1 MTMDITALLNGKLSA
16 VLKNR
21 EPTDEDFSE
30 LLLEKQDGMLAM
42 EEPVL
47 SVFATVKAGP
57 VPALAD
63 QARAP
68 VSAMSDSDNPR
79 WQLQQRVSQQSANQ
93 HTANQP
99 IASLHGSATAD
110 PNGLNDATARALSA
124 DTRNALF
131 ADPNRQPA
139 ADMRHVLLA
148 NAGSLSAGDT
158 RHALLANTSSQPV
171 VKMRSP
177 FLADMRGTPADR
189 FSPPAAGGRLP
200 VLQPEVPATAASG
213 LLAERQAASVMTAQA
228 DTTAI
233 TELGL
238 STNHP
243 TPMPLQRA
251 LPAPATVTVA
261 LQHPPESPAWKQE
274 FSQQIAL
281 LSRQGVHSA
290 EIRLHPE
297 SLGSLQISLRMQQ
310 EQAQIHIVSEH
321 AGVRQAIEQAL
332 PQLRAAMAES
342 GVQLGQ
348 ASVGS
353 ENPHANADGQRGS
366 SQPPS
371 PDDADDHRAGEDES
385 TTELIASAP
394 GNIYGINTFV

>member
-42 EEPVL
+42 GEPLL
-47 SVFATVKAGP
+47 SVLDTVKAGP

-63 QARAP
+63 RVGAP
-68 VSAMSDSDNPR
+68 VSAISDSDNPR
-79 WQLQQRVSQQSANQ
+79 WQLQNRVSQQSANQ
-93 HTANQP
+93 QAAN
-99 IASLHGSATAD
+99 LHRSVTAD
-110 PNGLNDATARALSA
+110 PSGLNDAVSDTSA
-124 DTRNALF
+124 KFAAVDMRHALF
-131 ADPNRQPA
+131 ADKGRLYVA
-139 ADMRHVLLA
+139 
-148 NAGSLSAGDT
+148 DT
-158 RHALLANTSSQPV
+158 RHALLANSVNLSVADTRHALLANVSSQPV
-171 VKMRSP
+171 VKTRSP
-177 FLADMRGTPADR
+177 LLTDMRGAPADR
-189 FSPPAAGGRLP
+189 FSPPGSGSQSP
-200 VLQPEVPATAASG
+200 VPQPEVSVTAASG
-213 LLAERQAASVMTAQA
+213 LLAERQMTPILASQA

-251 LPAPATVTVA
+251 LPPPATVTVA

>member
-1 MTMDITALLNGKLSA
+1 MTMDITALLNGKLSD
-16 VLKNR
+16 VLKTR
-21 EPTDEDFSE
+21 EPTDDDFSE

-42 EEPVL
+42 EEPLL
-47 SVFATVKAGP
+47 SVLATAISMRSSASSNSG
-57 VPALAD
+57 
-63 QARAP
+63 RAP
-68 VSAMSDSDNPR
+68 ASALPGSDNPR
-79 WQLQQRVSQQSANQ
+79 WQLQQLISQQ
-93 HTANQP
+93 TAN
-99 IASLHGSATAD
+99 LHGSAPAD
-110 PNGLNDATARALSA
+110 SIGLDDAGSNATARAFSA
-124 DTRNALF
+124 GTRNMLF
-131 ADPNRQPA
+131 ADTDRLSVTNT
-139 ADMRHVLLA
+139 RHALVA
-148 NAGSLSAGDT
+148 NADSLPAVDT
-158 RHALLANTSSQPV
+158 RHALLANASSQPV
-171 VKMRSP
+171 VKTRSP
-177 FLADMRGTPADR
+177 LLGEMRGAPADR
-189 FSPPAAGGRLP
+189 FSPPGSGRRSP
-200 VLQPEVPATAASG
+200 VPQPEVSATAASG
-213 LLAERQAASVMTAQA
+213 LLAERQMTPILASQA

-233 TELGL
+233 AELGL

-243 TPMPLQRA
+243 TPMPLQRV

-274 FSQQIAL
+274 FSQHIAI

-297 SLGSLQISLRMQQ
+297 SLGSLQISLRMKQ

>member
-1 MTMDITALLNGKLSA
+1 MTMDITALLNGKLSD
-16 VLKNR
+16 VLKTR

-30 LLLEKQDGMLAM
+30 RLLEKQDGMLAM
-42 EEPVL
+42 EEPLL
-47 SVFATVKAGP
+47 SVLATVKAGP

-68 VSAMSDSDNPR
+68 VSAISDSDNPR

-93 HTANQP
+93 QAAN
-99 IASLHGSATAD
+99 LHRSVTAD
-110 PNGLNDATARALSA
+110 PNGLNNAVSDTSGKFTALDMRH
-124 DTRNALF
+124 ALF
-131 ADPNRQPA
+131 ADKGR
-139 ADMRHVLLA
+139 
-148 NAGSLSAGDT
+148 LSVADT
-158 RHALLANTSSQPV
+158 RHALVANASSQPV
-171 VKMRSP
+171 VKTRSP
-177 FLADMRGTPADR
+177 LLTDMRGAPADR
-189 FSPPAAGGRLP
+189 FSPPGSGRRSP
-200 VLQPEVPATAASG
+200 VPQPEVSATAASG
-213 LLAERQAASVMTAQA
+213 LLAERQMTPILASQA

-233 TELGL
+233 AELGL

-243 TPMPLQRA
+243 TPMPLQRV

-261 LQHPPESPAWKQE
+261 LQHPSESPAWKQE
-274 FSQQIAL
+274 FSQQIAI

-321 AGVRQAIEQAL
+321 ADVRQVIEQAL
-332 PQLRAAMAES
+332 PQLRAAMADS

-353 ENPHANADGQRGS
+353 DNPHANADGQRGS
-366 SQPPS
+366 SQPLS

>member
-1 MTMDITALLNGKLSA
+1 
-16 VLKNR
+16 
-21 EPTDEDFSE
+21 
-30 LLLEKQDGMLAM
+30 
-42 EEPVL
+42 
-47 SVFATVKAGP
+47 
-57 VPALAD
+57 
-63 QARAP
+63 
-68 VSAMSDSDNPR
+68 MSGSDDPC
-79 WQLQQRVSQQSANQ
+79 WQLQQRVSQQSASQ
-93 HTANQP
+93 QAAN
-99 IASLHGSATAD
+99 LHRSVTAD
-110 PNGLNDATARALSA
+110 PNGLNDAVSDASGKFAAVDMRH
-124 DTRNALF
+124 ALF
-131 ADPNRQPA
+131 ADKGRLPIA
-139 ADMRHVLLA
+139 
-148 NAGSLSAGDT
+148 DT
-158 RHALLANTSSQPV
+158 RHALLANSVNLSVAGTRHALVANASSQPV
-171 VKMRSP
+171 VKTRSP
-177 FLADMRGTPADR
+177 LLADMRGAPADR
-189 FSPPAAGGRLP
+189 FSPPGSGSQSP
-200 VLQPEVPATAASG
+200 VPQPEVSVTAASG
-213 LLAERQAASVMTAQA
+213 LLAERQMTPILASHT

-251 LPAPATVTVA
+251 LPAPATVMVA
-261 LQHPPESPAWKQE
+261 LQHPPEAPAWKQE

-371 PDDADDHRAGEDES
+371 PDDADDHLAGEDES

-394 GNIYGINTFV
+394 GNSYGINTFV

>member
-1 MTMDITALLNGKLSA
+1 MTMDITALLNGKLSG
-16 VLKNR
+16 VLKTR

-30 LLLEKQDGMLAM
+30 LLLEKQDGMLVM
-42 EEPVL
+42 GEPLL
-47 SVFATVKAGP
+47 SVLATLKAEP

-63 QARAP
+63 QARVP
-68 VSAMSDSDNPR
+68 VSAISDSDNPR

-93 HTANQP
+93 QAAN
-99 IASLHGSATAD
+99 LHRSVTAD
-110 PNGLNDATARALSA
+110 PNGLNNAVSDTSGKFTALDMRH
-124 DTRNALF
+124 ALF
-131 ADPNRQPA
+131 ADKSR
-139 ADMRHVLLA
+139 
-148 NAGSLSAGDT
+148 LSVADT
-158 RHALLANTSSQPV
+158 RHALVANASSQPV
-171 VKMRSP
+171 VKTRSP
-177 FLADMRGTPADR
+177 LLIDMRGAPADR
-189 FSPPAAGGRLP
+189 FSPPGSVSRSP
-200 VLQPEVPATAASG
+200 VPQPEVSVTAASG
-213 LLAERQAASVMTAQA
+213 LLPERQMTPILASHT

-233 TELGL
+233 AELGL

-243 TPMPLQRA
+243 IPMPLQRV

-261 LQHPPESPAWKQE
+261 LQHPPEAPAWKQE
-274 FSQQIAL
+274 FSQQIAI

-297 SLGSLQISLRMQQ
+297 SLGALQISLRMQQ
-310 EQAQIHIVSEH
+310 EQVQIHIVSEH

-332 PQLRAAMAES
+332 PQLRAAMADS

-366 SQPPS
+366 SQPQP